1 MRDERSTRW
10 LVTGAGG
17 MFATDLVKVL
27 RAHDENVEAVTRA
40 QLDLTDPVACLQ
52 VTEDFDVVV
61 NAAAWTDV
69 DAAESRE
76 SEAFLVNAV
85 GASNIARSAARNGAT
100 IVHVSTDYVFSG
112 RSTEPYRVDAPLAPI
127 NAYGRTKA
135 AGEWAVR
142 ADCDESYV
150 VRTAWLYGDAG
161 RSFVGSILRLAGE
174 RDHIEVVDDQQG
186 QPTWT
191 RDLADYV
198 HGLVSSGAPF
208 GTYHGTSTGS
218 TTWYGLAQEIF
229 RIRGLDPSRV
239 RPTTAADF
247 VRAASRPAY
256 SVLQNEGQL
265 PSWQDGLGR
274 ALASW

>member
-76 SEAFLVNAV
+76 GEAFLVNAV

-256 SVLQNEGQL
+256 SVLQNDGQL